1 MFRTLAA
8 GLLGLLGTT
17 MLSGQVLAQLPP
29 SPPTA
34 AQAAA
39 ADTRQGSTFTTTD
52 GATIF
57 YQVQG
62 SGVPLIL
69 IHGFPLSGELY
80 RGQLAELSNEF
91 KVVTLDLR
99 GFGKSTT
106 PNANGSDAIY
116 AGDVLA
122 LMNHLK
128 IPRAII
134 GGHSMGGQITLE
146 LYNEAPQR
154 FLGMMLIDTNP
165 SAPSTIEAAEFNGF
179 GAQVQQIGVPSIV
192 PILTPQLLSGAFRM
206 TNPAATA
213 VMSDILAEGS
223 VAGVVGGAQAL
234 ANRADYSALLPTI
247 TVPTLVLVGLN
258 DTIYSYE
265 VSEMTH
271 AAIPFSKLVVI
282 PQAEHAPMFEKPLQV
297 DLAIAEFAGKIRAK

>member
-17 MLSGQVLAQLPP
+17 MIAGQVLAQVQPP
-29 SPPTA
+29 PPTA
-34 AQAAA
+34 AEAAA
-39 ADTRQGSTFTTTD
+39 ADTRQGSFFITAD
-52 GATIF
+52 GARIF

-62 SGVPLIL
+62 SGVPMIL
-69 IHGFPLSGELY
+69 IHGFPLSGELF

-99 GFGKSTT
+99 GFGKSIT
-106 PNANGSDAIY
+106 PNANGSDATY

-134 GGHSMGGQITLE
+134 GGHSMGGQVTLE

-165 SAPSTIEAAEFNGF
+165 SAPTVVEQAEFNGF
-179 GAQVQQIGVPSIV
+179 AAQAQQVGVPSLV
-192 PILTPQLLSGAFRM
+192 PLLTPQLLSGGYRM
-206 TNPAATA
+206 TSPAGALA
-213 VMSDILAEGS
+213 MSDIIAEGS
-223 VAGVVGGAQAL
+223 VAGVVGGSQAL
-234 ANRADYSALLPTI
+234 VGRTDYSALLPTI

-258 DTIYSYE
+258 DTIYPYE

-271 AAIPFSKLVVI
+271 AAIPFSKLVVV
-282 PQAEHAPMFEKPLQV
+282 PPAEHAPMFEKPLQV